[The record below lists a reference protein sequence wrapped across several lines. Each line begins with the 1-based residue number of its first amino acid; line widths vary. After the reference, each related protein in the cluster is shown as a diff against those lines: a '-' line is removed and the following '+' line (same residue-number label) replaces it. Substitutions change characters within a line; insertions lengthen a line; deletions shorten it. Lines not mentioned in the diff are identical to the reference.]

1 MHQVQVPLDLVLD
14 LGGLERVG
22 TYSLLKQLPKGPSML
37 TAISLVSEI
46 AKLPE
51 ASSPNATGGHGANS
65 VAHGGHNDAKR
76 HCASSGHQKRCN
88 ESPLQ
93 SLTFL

>member
-1 MHQVQVPLDLVLD
+1 
-14 LGGLERVG
+14 
-22 TYSLLKQLPKGPSML
+22 ML

-51 ASSPNATGGHGANS
+51 ASSPIATGGHGANS
-65 VAHGGHNDAKR
+65 VAHGGHNDAKC
-76 HCASSGHQKRCN
+76 HCASSGHQVIKRGVMRV
-88 ESPLQ
+88 LYK